1 MMARAPRVARAT
13 AMQFIA
19 RMIFPSEDL
28 REAERFFALRKNPHG
43 TRVFALSQFSA
54 RRPAHARGEKFFHHD
69 ARASDGKPAIPS
81 R

>member
-1 MMARAPRVARAT
+1 MAARAPRVARTA

-19 RMIFPSEDL
+19 RMIFPREDL
-28 REAERFFALRKNPHG
+28 SEAECFFALRKNPHG
-43 TRVFALSQFSA
+43 TRVFALLQFSA

>member
-1 MMARAPRVARAT
+1 MTARAPRVARTT

-19 RMIFPSEDL
+19 RMIFPREDL
-28 REAERFFALRKNPHG
+28 SEAECFFALRKNPHG
-43 TRVFALSQFSA
+43 TRVFALLQFSA
-54 RRPAHARGEKFFHHD
+54 RRPAHARGEKFFRHD

>member
-1 MMARAPRVARAT
+1 MTARARRVARAT

-43 TRVFALSQFSA
+43 TRVFALSRFSA
-54 RRPAHARGEKFFHHD
+54 RAPAHARGEKFFRHD
-69 ARASDGKPAIPS
+69 ARASYRKATIPGC
-81 R
+81 